1 MRNWFIV
8 FFFLSTFFIFSQP
21 NTAVRGKIVSENQT
35 PIANVQISIYPINY
49 VTRSDSLGLFYIEVP
64 PNKNLQI
71 SYFHINYFP
80 FGETFNLSFGEI
92 KTLDIKLKKNTFTTD
107 AVIIQE
113 RKKNDATKIKINA
126 ETAQNVVS
134 ASDDGISFV
143 KSLASVNSNNE
154 LSSSYSVRGGSFD
167 ENLIYVNNIQVY
179 RPFLVRA
186 GQQEG
191 LSFVNGDMIKDIS
204 FSAGG
209 FDAVDGDKLSSVLD
223 ITYRTP
229 DRKSVV

>member
-49 VTRSDSLGLFYIEVP
+49 VTTSDTLGLFFINVP

-191 LSFVNGDMIKDIS
+191 LSFVNGDMIKRYLV
-204 FSAGG
+204 FSGR
-209 FDAVDGDKLSSVLD
+209 
-223 ITYRTP
+223 I
-229 DRKSVV
+229 